1 MGYREIILTITRQQ
15 RKMLLLE
22 NNIPA
27 VDLLRGSGVPFYLEC
42 DWLYGEHT
50 VVGIEDNMYAKNE
63 DAIRSEIEKCKII
76 LETFPLS
83 DSIDYD
89 DAVSRVR
96 ATQEGREI
104 EQSELYTRNDIF
116 LRDASNFYVKN
127 PFLRTAALAAGR
139 HEIDIERYIANDD
152 MSLISYSFDLLC
164 RAMFRWTDSDI
175 RATYVSFTSH
185 AEAFLAYLKNNNLRA
200 VWERQFSERKESVMS
215 ALDWSLTRQYSP
227 SDNVDNLLDSF
238 WLIAL
243 NFSEVDKL
251 PINFEYGFESAYHK
265 SIFQNLAWKESIAES
280 TWFTTYIFGLNLCYH
295 HLRRIG
301 LTPLQR
307 GLTCFLISK
316 AAQTYTNTSPA
327 DIYRS
332 FSVKDF

>member
-1 MGYREIILTITRQQ
+1 M
-15 RKMLLLE
+15 E

-104 EQSELYTRNDIF
+104 EQSEPYTRNDIF

-152 MSLISYSFDLLC
+152 ISLISYS
-164 RAMFRWTDSDI
+164 
-175 RATYVSFTSH
+175 
-185 AEAFLAYLKNNNLRA
+185 
-200 VWERQFSERKESVMS
+200 
-215 ALDWSLTRQYSP
+215 
-227 SDNVDNLLDSF
+227 
-238 WLIAL
+238 LI
-243 NFSEVDKL
+243 F
-251 PINFEYGFESAYHK
+251 Y
-265 SIFQNLAWKESIAES
+265 
-280 TWFTTYIFGLNLCYH
+280 
-295 HLRRIG
+295 
-301 LTPLQR
+301 
-307 GLTCFLISK
+307 
-316 AAQTYTNTSPA
+316 AAQCFDGLILILGQLMLALHLMPKHFWRTLKII
-327 DIYRS
+327 IYAQCGNDN
-332 FSVKDF
+332 FPKEKNP